1 MRQNANLRYASMVC
15 KNERRKTK
23 RSVVSVAFTVIYLLA
38 RMQKGIVGC
47 VHNYLS
53 LENLQS
59 TKRVNIYTFVK
70 YMRYKFSR
78 GRVLFVVVGFFTH

>member
-47 VHNYLS
+47 VLITPYNYLS

-59 TKRVNIYTFVK
+59 TKRVNIP
-70 YMRYKFSR
+70 S
-78 GRVLFVVVGFFTH
+78 